1 MSSGNDTDLSEMS
14 MLDLFRMEAET
25 QCNALNNDLVALEQ
39 QPGSAMRLESL
50 MRAAHSLKGAA
61 RIVGLDQAVKV
72 AHTMEDVFVAAQT
85 DEITLDRAGIDLLL
99 KGVDIL
105 SDIAKLSDQEAAAWF
120 SAHAGEIDALAASF
134 IALAKGEMQPAPDKP
149 LKQALKKK
157 EPEKKAKAAP
167 APDKPEETAP
177 KPDKPEVGSARPAKK
192 TAAEATTRAVRISAE
207 NMNRLMGLAGEVLI
221 ESRWLPSFTSELLR
235 LKQKQDE
242 LLRLTDR
249 ILADGSTTDSG
260 KLASTYITELHRKI
274 NACRSM
280 LADNLTIIEDHA
292 RHAGEISHRLYHEL
306 IASRMQPFSEGT
318 KGFARMIRDISREL
332 GKEVKF
338 QLVGE
343 DTPVDR
349 DILEKIEAPLNH
361 LLRNAIDHGIE
372 CPEERERAGKPR
384 EGTLRLEARH
394 RAGMLN
400 IVVAD
405 DGRGIDMEKLRRTV
419 VKRNLVSRAMA
430 ADLSESELMEFLFL
444 PNFSTRKKVSNISG
458 RGVGLDVVHSVVN
471 EVRGVVRGTSRLH
484 RGSRFELQL
493 PLTLSVMRA
502 LLTEINDEPY
512 ALPLV
517 SIDYVL
523 RLPKNMIKTVEGR
536 QYFTFNDKRVGLVSA
551 QQLLNKPNIRPPD
564 DKDFRVAIF
573 NGRPHQY
580 GLIMDRFLGV
590 RDLVVQ
596 PLNPR
601 LGKIKDISAA
611 AILEDGTPVLIMDVE
626 DMVRSMDLLISGNRL
641 RQISSDE
648 TSGASP
654 EENINKRILVADDSI
669 TVREVER
676 KVLLAK
682 GYEVDVA
689 IDGMDA
695 WNTLRN
701 GKYDLVVTDVDMPR
715 MDGIK
720 LVTMIKEDPHFC
732 STPVIIISY
741 KDREEDR
748 NRGLEAGADYYLTKG
763 SFHDQTLIRAV
774 EDLIGPPTPTNSTV
788 I

>member
-1 MSSGNDTDLSEMS
+1 MSSGNGNDLSEMS

-25 QCNALNNDLVALEQ
+25 QCNALNDDLVALEQ
-39 QPGSAMRLESL
+39 QPGSAVRLESL

-61 RIVGLDQAVKV
+61 RIVGLDQAVKI

-85 DEITLDRAGIDLLL
+85 DEITLDRTGIDLLL

-105 SDIAKLSDQEAAAWF
+105 SDIAKLSDQEAADWF

-134 IALAKGEMQPAPDKP
+134 IALAKGETQPAPDKP
-149 LKQALKKK
+149 PKQAPKSKELK
-157 EPEKKAKAAP
+157 KKAKA
-167 APDKPEETAP
+167 AP
-177 KPDKPEVGSARPAKK
+177 KPDKPEE

-242 LLRLTDR
+242 LLRVTDR
-249 ILADGSTTDSG
+249 ILADGSTIDSG
-260 KLASTYITELHRKI
+260 NLSGTYATELHRKI
-274 NACRSM
+274 NVCRSL
-280 LADNLTIIEDHA
+280 LAEDLTIIEDHA
-292 RHAGEISHRLYHEL
+292 RHASEISHRLYHEL
-306 IASRMQPFSEGT
+306 IASRMQPFSEGI
-318 KGFARMIRDISREL
+318 KGFARMVRDISREL

-384 EGTLRLEARH
+384 EATLRLEARH

-405 DGRGIDMEKLRRTV
+405 DGCGIDMEKLRRTV
-419 VKRNLVSRAMA
+419 VKRNLVSREMA
-430 ADLSESELMEFLFL
+430 ADLSEAELIEFLFL
-444 PNFSTRKKVSNISG
+444 PNFSTREKVSNISG

-523 RLPKNMIKTVEGR
+523 RLPKKMIKTVEGR

-580 GLIMDRFLGV
+580 GLIMDRFWGV

-641 RQISSDE
+641 RQISSNE
-648 TSGASP
+648 TTTAPP
-654 EENINKRILVADDSI
+654 EEDANKRILVADDSI

-701 GKYDLVVTDVDMPR
+701 GEYDLVVTDVDMPR
-715 MDGIK
+715 MDGIE
-720 LVTMIKEDPHFC
+720 LVTMIKEDPHFS
-732 STPVIIISY
+732 STPVIIVSY

-763 SFHDQTLIRAV
+763 NFHDQTLIRAV
-774 EDLIGPPTPTNSTV
+774 EDLIGPSSSTNTTV
-788 I
+788 V

>member
-1 MSSGNDTDLSEMS
+1 MNSGNGNDLSEMS

-39 QPGSAMRLESL
+39 QPGSAVRLESL

-61 RIVGLDQAVKV
+61 RIVGLDQAVKI

-99 KGVDIL
+99 KGVDLL
-105 SDIAKLSDQEAAAWF
+105 SDIAKLSDQEAAGWF
-120 SAHAGEIDALAASF
+120 SAHAGEIEALADSF
-134 IALAKGEMQPAPDKP
+134 VSLARGEMVPAPEKS
-149 LKQALKKK
+149 LKQAEKSREPEKKA
-157 EPEKKAKAAP
+157 PEKKAKAAP
-167 APDKPEETAP
+167 
-177 KPDKPEVGSARPAKK
+177 KPDKPEAAAGSK
-192 TAAEATTRAVRISAE
+192 TAPKTATEATTRAVRISAE

-242 LLRLTDR
+242 LLRVTDK
-249 ILADGSTTDSG
+249 ILAEDATMDSG
-260 KLASTYITELHRKI
+260 ELNNTHITELHRKI
-274 NACRSM
+274 NVCRNL
-280 LADNLTIIEDHA
+280 LAEDLTIIEDHA

-306 IASRMQPFSEGT
+306 IASRMQPFSEGI
-318 KGFARMIRDISREL
+318 KGFARMVRDVSREL

-338 QLVGE
+338 QLIGE

-372 CPEERERAGKPR
+372 CPEVRERAGKPR
-384 EGTLRLEARH
+384 EGTLRLEACH

-405 DGRGIDMEKLRRTV
+405 DGCGIDLEKLRQTV
-419 VKRNLVSRAMA
+419 VKRNLVSREMA
-430 ADLSESELMEFLFL
+430 ADLSEAELMEFLFL
-444 PNFSTRKKVSNISG
+444 PNFSTKEEVSNISG

-484 RGSRFELQL
+484 QGSRFELQL
-493 PLTLSVMRA
+493 PLTMSVMRA

-523 RLPKNMIKTVEGR
+523 RLPKKMIKTVEGR

-564 DKDFRVAIF
+564 DNDLRVAIF

-580 GLIMDRFLGV
+580 GLIVDRFWGV
-590 RDLVVQ
+590 RDLVIQ

-641 RQISSDE
+641 RQVSGKE
-648 TSGASP
+648 TAATAAP
-654 EENINKRILVADDSI
+654 EEDANKRILVADDSI

-676 KVLLAK
+676 KILLAK

-701 GKYDLVVTDVDMPR
+701 GEYDLVVTDVDMPR

-720 LVTMIKEDPHFC
+720 LVTMIKKDPHFS
-732 STPVIIISY
+732 STPVIIVSY

-774 EDLIGPPTPTNSTV
+774 EDLIGPPTPTNTSIV
-788 I
+788 